1 MADELRWGARVLI
14 RAEVVRVIA
23 EPHEDGHRFKQSVG
37 ESYGRFV
44 LHEFGVGDRW
54 PGEPIDETW
63 QQGPK
68 GYLVTP
74 AVNGKVLARVRRLP
88 LENPEVGVIIGFT
101 SRQEGVIATVAGATQ
116 LYPPNRMVPLLE
128 VALPPAT
135 TVGKA
140 RIVLAHRFDAYV
152 VAAEQLA

>member
-1 MADELRWGARVLI
+1 MADDLRYGARVMI

-23 EPHEDGHRFKQSVG
+23 EPHDEGHRFKQSVG
-37 ESYGRFV
+37 ESYGRYL
-44 LHEFGVGDRW
+44 LHEFGVGDAW

-74 AVNGKVLARVRRLP
+74 AVNGRVLARVRRLP
-88 LENPEVGVIIGFT
+88 FETPEVGLIIGFT
-101 SRQEGVIATVAGATQ
+101 ARQEGVIATVDGTTQ

-128 VALPPAT
+128 VALPPT
-135 TVGKA
+135 SGLGKA